1 MAAPRKLNCTLPDA
15 LWAALEA
22 RIKNTGETLDQAVVS
37 CLGEALDLSRHS
49 IFQISTSAA
58 LVKGVYQ
65 GAATVAEVKRHG
77 DFGLGTFENLDGE
90 GMQLDGNCFQARGDG
105 SVTQPSDATPV
116 PFWVTTRFKAD
127 RTETLSEV
135 RNWADLCDRLT
146 KLRTSDNLVAAIRL
160 DGVLDFVHLRTA
172 CKSAPGTDLVT
183 AASRQKEFKFERVQG
198 TLLGFFTPTYARTIN
213 VPGYHLHL
221 LTEDRKHGGHV
232 LEVRA
237 ARLQAS
243 LHLTSDLHL
252 VLPENEEFLKANL
265 TQDPAAALAKAEGGA
280 ATNS

>member
-1 MAAPRKLNCTLPDA
+1 MVAPRKLNCTLPNA

-22 RIKNTGETLDQAVVS
+22 RSRNTGETLDEVVVS

-65 GAATVAEVKRHG
+65 GTATVAEVKRHG
-77 DFGLGTFENLDGE
+77 DFGLGTFEDLDGE
-90 GMQLDGNCFQARGDG
+90 GMQLDGDCFQARGDG
-105 SVTQPSDATPV
+105 SVTRPADPTLV
-116 PFWVTTRFKAD
+116 PFWVTTRFQAD
-127 RTETLSEV
+127 RTETLSGV
-135 RNWADLCDRLT
+135 RSWADLCDQLT
-146 KLRTSDNLVAAIRL
+146 KLRTSDNLLAAIRL
-160 DGVLDFVHLRTA
+160 GGIFEFIRVRTA

-183 AASRQKEFKFERVQG
+183 ASSRQKEFEFEGVRG

-221 LTEDRKHGGHV
+221 LTDDRKHGGHV

-237 ARLQAS
+237 SRLQAS

-252 VLPENEEFLKANL
+252 ILPGNEEFLAANL
-265 TQDPAAALAKAEGGA
+265 TQDPAAALAKAEGAGA
-280 ATNS
+280 AKS

>member
-1 MAAPRKLNCTLPDA
+1 MAASRKLNCALPAA
-15 LWAALEA
+15 LWAALET
-22 RIKNTGETLDQAVVS
+22 RTRNTGETLDQAVVS

-77 DFGLGTFENLDGE
+77 DFGLGTFEELDGE
-90 GMQLDGNCFQARGDG
+90 GMMLDGRCFQARGDG
-105 SVTQPSDATPV
+105 SVVEPPDSTKV
-116 PFWVTTRFKAD
+116 PFWVATRFKAD
-127 RTETLSEV
+127 RTETLSDMRSWE
-135 RNWADLCDRLT
+135 DLSDRLT
-146 KLRTSDNLVAAIRL
+146 KLRASDNLLAAIRL
-160 DGVLDFVHLRTA
+160 DGVLDFVHVRTA
-172 CKSAPGTDLVT
+172 CKTAPGTDLVT
-183 AASRQKEFKFERVQG
+183 AASRQKEFKFQGVKG
-198 TLLGFFTPTYARTIN
+198 TLLGFFTPSYARTIN

-243 LHLTSDLHL
+243 LHLTFDLHL

-265 TQDPAAALAKAEGGA
+265 TQDPAAALAKAEGA
-280 ATNS
+280 SSVKS